1 MAETNDRL
9 ILASASPRRRQ
20 LMSEAGY
27 AFDVQPSDVPE
38 DLPAESDDPAQVACR
53 LAEAK
58 ARAIAAGEPSS
69 GRWIIGADTIVVLG
83 RRIIGKPRDA
93 ADAVAI
99 LARLS
104 GSEHSVITGLALV
117 RGDGAAGAAGVAGR
131 SLVRAAETRIRMRE
145 IPEEEI
151 RRYVDQ
157 GGSDGKA
164 GAYAIQEGGDR
175 YIERLDGS
183 LTNVIGLPME
193 LLAEMLD
200 EVGYGR
206 PAE

>member
-1 MAETNDRL
+1 
-9 ILASASPRRRQ
+9 
-20 LMSEAGY
+20 MSEGGY
-27 AFDVQPSDVPE
+27 AFDVQPADVPE
-38 DLPAESDDPAQVACR
+38 DLPTESDDPAQVACR

-58 ARAIAAGEPSS
+58 ARAVAASEPSG

-83 RRIIGKPRDA
+83 RWIIGKPRDA

-99 LARLS
+99 LGRLS
-104 GSEHSVITGLALV
+104 GSEHSVITALALV
-117 RGDGAAGAAGVAGR
+117 RGDGAAGVAGR

-151 RRYVDQ
+151 RRYVEQ

-200 EVGYGR
+200 EVGYRR